1 MIGTSLVSKF
11 TRATWALLLNLNLKS
26 RAGDQPQY
34 PTVQKDKTI
43 TFRSRGE
50 STHAFASPPHV
61 LPQVLELVLSNRLHQ
76 EIGGPSLETLEDDI
90 CGVLRRH
97 HCKGAGEDIIRTWQS
112 LYTRGCDVATMFWA
126 RYPLATA

>member
-1 MIGTSLVSKF
+1 MIGTSLISKF
-11 TRATWALLLNLNLKS
+11 TRATLALLLNLNLKS

-34 PTVQKDKTI
+34 PAVQKDENHD
-43 TFRSRGE
+43 FRSRGG

-76 EIGGPSLETLEDDI
+76 EIGGPSLEALENDI

-97 HCKGAGEDIIRTWQS
+97 HCKEGG
-112 LYTRGCDVATMFWA
+112 
-126 RYPLATA
+126 